1 MAKNI
6 TINGNNYANVK
17 EIKAPLTENPSQV
30 AVFPD
35 TSDATADAA
44 DIAQGKTAYVDGQKI
59 IGSNTKDADTS
70 DATASA
76 EDIANGKTAY
86 VNGQKIIGNNT
97 KDSDTSDATASAE
110 DIANGKTAYI
120 GGNKIIGTHADATF
134 SLSNGVLSIS

>member
-17 EIKAPLTENPSQV
+17 EIKAPLTDNPSQV

-35 TSDATADAA
+35 TSDATASAEDIVQGKNAYVDGQKIAGNLVPLDTSDATA
-44 DIAQGKTAYVDGQKI
+44 VAGDIAQGKTAYV
-59 IGSNTKDADTS
+59 
-70 DATASA
+70 
-76 EDIANGKTAY
+76 
-86 VNGQKIIGNNT
+86 NGQKVVGSST

-110 DIANGKTAYI
+110 DIVSGKSAYV
-120 GGNKIIGTHADATF
+120 GGKRVDGTHTDATF

>member
-17 EIKAPLTENPSQV
+17 EIKAPLTEDPSQV

-44 DIAQGKTAYVDGQKI
+44 DIVQGKSAYVDGKKVTGSLVPLDTSDATAVVEDIAQGKTAYVNGQKI
-59 IGSNTKDADTS
+59 TGSNTKDADTS

-76 EDIANGKTAY
+76 DDIVSGKSAY
-86 VNGQKIIGNNT
+86 
-97 KDSDTSDATASAE
+97 A
-110 DIANGKTAYI
+110 
-120 GGNKIIGTHADATF
+120 GGNKIIGTHTDATF
-134 SLSNGVLSIS
+134 SLSNGILSIS

>member
-17 EIKAPLTENPSQV
+17 EIKAPLTDNPSQV

-35 TSDATADAA
+35 TSDATATAE
-44 DIAQGKTAYVDGQKI
+44 DIVQGKNAYVDGKKVT
-59 IGSNTKDADTS
+59 GSLVPLDTS
-70 DATASA
+70 DATAVAS
-76 EDIANGKTAY
+76 DIASGKTAY
-86 VNGQKIIGNNT
+86 INGQKITGSST

-110 DIANGKTAYI
+110 DIVSGKSAYVS
-120 GGNKIIGTHADATF
+120 GQKIEGTHTDATF

>member
-17 EIKAPLTENPSQV
+17 EIKAPLTDNPSQV

-35 TSDATADAA
+35 TSDATAAA
-44 DIAQGKTAYVDGQKI
+44 EDIVQGKSAYVNGQKVA
-59 IGSNTKDADTS
+59 GSLVPLDTS
-70 DATASA
+70 DATAVAS
-76 EDIANGKTAY
+76 DIASGKTAY
-86 VNGQKIIGNNT
+86 INGQKITGSST

-110 DIANGKTAYI
+110 DIVSGKSAYV
-120 GGNKIIGTHADATF
+120 GGKKVDGTHTDATF